1 MEAKRME
8 ALQIRTT
15 ARQDMVNVTREV
27 QRLVEARG
35 WTDGALVLFCPHT
48 TGALTINEAAD
59 PDVVRDIKANLAAL
73 VPERGDYRHAEGN
86 SDAHIK
92 TSLVGPSLT
101 VIVEDG
107 RVQLGTWQGI
117 FFCEYDGPR
126 ARKLWV
132 KWLSA

>member
-1 MEAKRME
+1 ME